1 MSNSDYVASPILQ
14 IGGAD
19 ADPKLM
25 NDILQITVEQSLHL
39 PAMFTLVINNPYAPQ
54 DSDSQPWQYDQ
65 LLQIGTP
72 VKIGFIA
79 STTDAPEFAQSEQN
93 FVIEGEITA
102 IEAHFSTGHQAPI
115 VVRGY
120 DVSHRLHRGRYNR
133 SFQNST
139 YSDVVQQIAGEA
151 GITIGQI
158 DPSGGPVEYIFQE
171 NQTNMEFLQEKI
183 AYRIGF
189 ELFVQD
195 GLLNFRKP
203 KEGEA
208 LNLAWGDD
216 IQSFRVRVTSA
227 EQVSSVEVRSWDYG
241 KKVPIVSTKQTDQ
254 VITTTEYGKGS
265 STSGQFG
272 RSSQSPNTK
281 TLNPKGASTSGQA
294 GRRSQPPNT
303 KTLNPKGAS
312 TSGQIGSSSQPPKMI
327 VVDQPVFSSKQA
339 DDLAQALCNELGGQ
353 FVYAD
358 AQAPGEPRLQVGK
371 VVNVTDMGKYTGKYY
386 VTETRHIYYQGIYTT
401 EFSVRGLRSGSILN
415 TLSPPTRLKPGQTNL
430 VGIVTDNKD
439 PSGWGRV
446 RVKFPTLNPETDST
460 GHSSW
465 WARVVGVGAGKDRGF
480 HCLPEINDEV
490 LVAFEHGD
498 IHRPYVIGGVWN
510 GMDATPDTIDD
521 TIPPSA
527 GGKGGGKGG
536 GKVRLRTIKTR
547 TGHFLQFVEED
558 KLTSKAGIYI
568 ETIGGHQIQI
578 NDSDQFIEINTSG
591 GKLSG
596 GKTAGKKT
604 AGKKP
609 LGGHSIKMDD
619 RLRKISITST
629 GSISMTA
636 PGMIDISGATI
647 NLKAAT
653 AIIANAPTISLTA
666 PTAFNLTAAVNNVT
680 GNTIFKGTTTFM
692 GPVNVLGL
700 LNATTANVGVLTPVH
715 LVPLW

>member
-1 MSNSDYVASPILQ
+1 MSDSNYVSSPILQ

-72 VKIGFIA
+72 VKIGFIS
-79 STTDAPEFAQSEQN
+79 STTTAPEFAKPEQN
-93 FVIEGEITA
+93 FLIEGEITA

-139 YSDVVQQIAGEA
+139 YSDIVRRIAKEA

-195 GLLNFRKP
+195 GKLNFRKP

-208 LNLAWGDD
+208 LNLAWGND

-227 EQVSSVEVRSWDYG
+227 EQVSSVEVRSWDYNT
-241 KKVPIVSTKQTDQ
+241 KKPIVSTKRTDQ
-254 VITTTEYGKGS
+254 VITKTQHQKGS
-265 STSGQFG
+265 STSQKFG
-272 RSSQSPNTK
+272 RSSQ
-281 TLNPKGASTSGQA
+281 Q
-294 GRRSQPPNT
+294 
-303 KTLNPKGAS
+303 
-312 TSGQIGSSSQPPKMI
+312 PKMI
-327 VVDQPVFSSKQA
+327 VVDQPVFTKKQA
-339 DDLAQALCNELGGQ
+339 DDMAQALCNELGGQ

-358 AQAPGEPRLQVGK
+358 AQAPGESRIQVGK

-386 VTETRHIYYQGIYTT
+386 VTESRHVYYQGIYTT
-401 EFSVRGLRSGSILN
+401 EFSVRGLRGGSILN

-430 VGIVTDNKD
+430 VGIVTDNND
-439 PSGWGRV
+439 PDGLGRV
-446 RVKFPTLNPETDST
+446 RVKFPTLNPEANSK
-460 GHSSW
+460 GHESW
-465 WARVVGVGAGKDRGF
+465 WARVVGMGAANSRGF

-510 GMDATPDTIDD
+510 GKKNTTPDKVKD
-521 TIPPSA
+521 TVV
-527 GGKGGGKGG
+527 K

-547 TGHFLQFVEED
+547 TGHYLQFVEED

-568 ETIGGHQIQI
+568 RTKKRHQIQI
-578 NDSDQFIEINTSG
+578 NDSDQFIEI
-591 GKLSG
+591 
-596 GKTAGKKT
+596 KTR
-604 AGKKP
+604 
-609 LGGHSIKMDD
+609 GGHRIKMDD
-619 RLRKISITST
+619 KLRNITIHST
-629 GSISMTA
+629 GSISIDA
-636 PGMIDISGATI
+636 PRDISISAGPAITLRATG
-647 NLKAAT
+647 T
-653 AIIANAPTISLTA
+653 VSVNAPTI
-666 PTAFNLTAAVNNVT
+666 NLGQGKINVT
-680 GNTIFKGTTTFM
+680 GNTTFFGPVQIM
-692 GPVNVLGL
+692 GPLTTMGPMTAVGPLT
-700 LNATTANVGVLTPVH
+700 ATAITATGAVVAAH
-715 LVPLW
+715 LPPLW